1 LPRTINAADFHL
13 QLVKRAEQRLKEQ
26 GYEPVQHVAIEKA
39 GRPDVAGRSKEGS
52 FDIIVECFVKEP
64 TEKQLIEMR
73 KKYKGRKL
81 VIVIPYGMRLQPTF
95 RKHFDELWE
104 FRLMREGRV
113 VVPVGVLEIPPEAL
127 DRIETN
133 TGRGGA
139 LDAMM
144 PSSHDMITRYFDQTA
159 RKKKQ
164 NE

>member
-1 LPRTINAADFHL
+1 MRTSEAQLFHN
-13 QLVKRAEQRLKEQ
+13 QLVSQASERLRKD
-26 GYEPVQHVAIEKA
+26 GYEPVQHVAIERA
-39 GRPDVAGRSKEGS
+39 GRPDLAGRSKEGS
-52 FDIIVECFVKEP
+52 FDVIVECFVKEP
-64 TEKQLIEMR
+64 IEKQLIELR

-81 VIVIPYGMRLQPTF
+81 VIAIPYGMRLQPTL
-95 RKHFDELWE
+95 RTHFDELWE

-133 TGRGGA
+133 TSRGGA
-139 LDAMM
+139 SDAMM
-144 PSSHDMITRYFDQTA
+144 PSSHDIITQYFGQPA